1 MGIIPTSSIE
11 SISDRCNTHQFLYVK
26 NTEKGDHNDRPCLE
40 FIGFFIHFAQYL
52 AIGNYFLGIAN
63 VYRRGNRILALSQVC
78 LLMRPGQYV
87 AK

>member
-1 MGIIPTSSIE
+1 MIVHALNLLVFLSI
-11 SISDRCNTHQFLYVK
+11 
-26 NTEKGDHNDRPCLE
+26 
-40 FIGFFIHFAQYL
+40 FAQYL

>member
-1 MGIIPTSSIE
+1 MIVHALNLLVFYPFCA
-11 SISDRCNTHQFLYVK
+11 ISRNREL
-26 NTEKGDHNDRPCLE
+26 
-40 FIGFFIHFAQYL
+40 
-52 AIGNYFLGIAN
+52 FLGIAN